1 MRVIGFSKWGCQ
13 RSNHRRAKS
22 FTICKNEHVSLFHNE
37 IGRLIF
43 AIGAYA
49 NFFLK
54 HRAQDFEYL
63 FNGIITVMEQQ
74 TEIVK
79 YILPG
84 AKKSLPYVT
93 ETSEPGAISRTL

>member
-1 MRVIGFSKWGCQ
+1 M
-13 RSNHRRAKS
+13 
-22 FTICKNEHVSLFHNE
+22 
-37 IGRLIF
+37 
-43 AIGAYA
+43 
-49 NFFLK
+49 FFLK

-93 ETSEPGAISRTL
+93 ETSEPGAISRNL